1 MSIKAKV
8 SPRQILKET
17 FLLSVNYIVD
27 QPLVQVQQR
36 IHYKWIFNFWL
47 RIGIN

>member
-17 FLLSVNYIVD
+17 FLLSVNHIVD
-27 QPLVQVQQR
+27 QPLVNASATKNPLQVD
-36 IHYKWIFNFWL
+36 F
-47 RIGIN
+47 